1 MRRAL
6 VVLGGCAP
14 GAAFLRKMAAES
26 DFLLCA
32 DSGLDAAIAADVRP
46 DAVIGDFDSAKP
58 ESIAYME
65 RENLPHIVYPAI
77 KDDTDGEYALNL
89 ALEKGATEITLL
101 GALGGRL
108 DHALANLMMVVRAA
122 RHGAWAEI
130 RAEGVRIVRVN
141 GSYTLAGA
149 RGSTISLL
157 PLGTARGVSI
167 RGCYYLIDD
176 YTLESDSSR
185 GMSNVVTA
193 DEAVITVREGDLLLF
208 HYSDIHG
215 HGEST

>member
-1 MRRAL
+1 MKAL
-6 VVLGGCAP
+6 IVLGGDAP
-14 GAAFLRKMAAES
+14 GVGLLKACAAEA
-26 DFLLCA
+26 DF
-32 DSGLDAAIAADVRP
+32 SIAADRGLEAFDAAGMEP
-46 DAVIGDFDSAKP
+46 DMLIGDMDSVSPQVLARY
-58 ESIAYME
+58 ESRLSAD
-65 RENLPHIVYPAI
+65 RLNCI
-77 KDDTDGEYALNL
+77 KDDTDGEYAVNL

-122 RHGAWAEI
+122 RHEAWAEI

-141 GSYTLAGA
+141 GSYALTGA
-149 RGSTISLL
+149 QGQHDFASV

-215 HGEST
+215 HGESA

>member
-1 MRRAL
+1 ML
-6 VVLGGCAP
+6 
-14 GAAFLRKMAAES
+14 
-26 DFLLCA
+26 
-32 DSGLDAAIAADVRP
+32 
-46 DAVIGDFDSAKP
+46 
-58 ESIAYME
+58 
-65 RENLPHIVYPAI
+65 
-77 KDDTDGEYALNL
+77 
-89 ALEKGATEITLL
+89 
-101 GALGGRL
+101 
-108 DHALANLMMVVRAA
+108 VVRAA
-122 RHGAWAEI
+122 RHGVWAEI

-141 GSYTLAGA
+141 GSCTLAGA

-215 HGEST
+215 HGESA